1 MFKNLIETRLIAEE
15 VKGKAIDLAY
25 TVELAVQETSDDG
38 ILLSINEAKVL
49 DELVIELR
57 ERLSRL
63 TDLLALLG
71 HK

>member
-15 VKGKAIDLAY
+15 LKGKAIDLAY
-25 TVELAVQETSDDG
+25 SVGLAVQETSDDG
-38 ILLSINEAKVL
+38 VLMSINEAKVL
-49 DELVIELR
+49 EELVIELR